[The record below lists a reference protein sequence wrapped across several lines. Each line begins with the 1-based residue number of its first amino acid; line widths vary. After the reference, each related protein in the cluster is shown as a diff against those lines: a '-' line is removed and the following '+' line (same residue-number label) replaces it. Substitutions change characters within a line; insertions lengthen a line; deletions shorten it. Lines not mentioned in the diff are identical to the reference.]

1 MNGRPILDG
10 RLGVTPRFTMAKILV
25 VDDTPVDRQLVLG
38 LLQELTDLEIT
49 CAGNGK
55 EALAIIAQDAP
66 DLVLTDL
73 QMPEMDGLQLV
84 KKIRANYSAIPVIL
98 MTAFGSEEIALNALQ
113 RGAANYVPKKNL
125 AKDLLEAVESVLAAA
140 TDHRAQQRLFRQ
152 LQQSESSFQLDN
164 DIALI
169 PPLVNYFKEN
179 MARIHLL
186 DNTELTRV
194 TVALREALMNAI
206 IHGNL
211 EVGSE
216 LRDLDLDAYYRL
228 IEERRTQSPFAAR
241 HIHVQATVSPQ
252 QVRYVIRD
260 EGPGFDPAKIPD
272 PTDPENMEK
281 ASGRGLLLIRT
292 FMDEFAHNSRGNEI
306 TMIKRRG
313 T

>member
-1 MNGRPILDG
+1 
-10 RLGVTPRFTMAKILV
+10 MAKILLV
-25 VDDTPVDRQLVLG
+25 EDTPVDQKLILG
-38 LLQELTDLEIT
+38 LLREMPELEIT

-55 EALAIIAQDAP
+55 EALKLIAKAP
-66 DLVLTDL
+66 PDIVLTDL

-84 KKIRANYSAIPVIL
+84 KKIRANYSHIPVIL

-140 TDHRAQQRLFRQ
+140 TDHLVQQRLFTQLRQ
-152 LQQSESSFQLDN
+152 AEVQFELEN
-164 DIALI
+164 DIGLI

-179 MARIHLL
+179 LTRIGLL
-186 DNTELTRV
+186 DNTELIRI

-216 LRDLDLDAYYRL
+216 MRDIDHGTYYRM
-228 IEERRTQSPFAAR
+228 IDERRTKAPYR
-241 HIHVQATVSPQ
+241 DRRVHVHAVESSHMA
-252 QVRYVIRD
+252 RYVIRD

-292 FMDEFAHNSRGNEI
+292 FMDEVSHNRRCNEI
-306 TMIKRRG
+306 TMIKRR
-313 T
+313 TS